1 MDTQLR
7 SFIQAA
13 QSGDLEAFG
22 AIVKRFQGMA
32 CATAYTMFDDEGLA
46 EDVAQEAFIEAY
58 QNLPKLREID
68 AFPGWFRRIIF
79 KQGDTMRRGKR
90 LPTSSLE
97 TSDTYDSVIDTLD
110 PAM

>member
-7 SFIQAA
+7 SCIQAA
-13 QSGDLEAFG
+13 QRGDLAAFG

-32 CATAYTMFDDEGLA
+32 CATAYTMLDDAGLA

-68 AFPGWFRRIIF
+68 AFPGWFRRLPKLHSESF
-79 KQGDTMRRGKR
+79 KQ
-90 LPTSSLE
+90 E
-97 TSDTYDSVIDTLD
+97 
-110 PAM
+110 